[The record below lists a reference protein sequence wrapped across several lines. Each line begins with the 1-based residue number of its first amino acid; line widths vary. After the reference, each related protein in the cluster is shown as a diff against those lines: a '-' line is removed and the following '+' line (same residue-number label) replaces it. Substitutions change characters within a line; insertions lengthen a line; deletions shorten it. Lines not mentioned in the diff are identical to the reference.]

1 VSASR
6 RLLEFDCSAR
16 RGDFTLDAAF
26 SVRGAGVT
34 ALFGPS
40 GCGKTTTLRLIAGD
54 IAPVRGRI
62 VLDGRVLVDVAARV
76 ALPMEQR
83 GVGWVFQDGR
93 LFPHLTV
100 RRNLEYAADLRPDR
114 RGTPP
119 DGPAQDRVIDVL
131 GLGKLLQRWPRELS
145 GGERQRVAL
154 GRALLSTPRLLL
166 CDEPLAAL
174 DLGRK
179 REILELLRQ
188 VRDEFRIP
196 IVYVTH
202 ALGELLY
209 LADDAVLLDHGRT
222 IEQGPLR
229 DILGQLAVPM
239 LSARADAGTLVEG
252 VVTDVGPA
260 GVQLDWGGTP
270 LHVHAFACTNGARVR
285 VYVQAQDVIIA
296 AERPRAISVRNVLEA
311 RVAAIATREPDTVH
325 VQLDL
330 GSQRLLAAVTGS
342 AATELRLE
350 PGRVVYALIKSVA
363 IEAPAGLSRLQGA

>member
-1 VSASR
+1 M
-6 RLLEFDCSAR
+6 LEFDCSAR

-26 SVRGAGVT
+26 NVRGAGVT

-83 GVGWVFQDGR
+83 GIGWVFQDGR

-100 RRNLEYAADLRPDR
+100 RRNLEYAADLRVGR
-114 RGTPP
+114 RGTSPE
-119 DGPAQDRVIDVL
+119 GPAQDRVIDVL
-131 GLGKLLQRWPRELS
+131 GLGNLLQRWPRELS

-174 DLGRK
+174 DLARK

-188 VRDEFRIP
+188 VRAEFRIP

-209 LADDAVLLDHGRT
+209 LADGAVLLDHGRT
-222 IEQGPLR
+222 VAQGPLR
-229 DILGQLAVPM
+229 DIFGQLSVPT
-239 LSARADAGTLVEG
+239 LSSRADAGTLVEG

-260 GVQLDWGGTP
+260 GVQIDWGGVQ
-270 LHVHAFACTNGARVR
+270 LHVHAFACASGERVR
-285 VYVQAQDVIIA
+285 VYVQAQDVIVA

-325 VQLDL
+325 VQLEL
-330 GSQRLLAAVTGS
+330 GSQRLLAAVTSS
-342 AATELRLE
+342 AAEELRLE
-350 PGRVVYALIKSVA
+350 QGRVVYALIKSVA

>member
-1 VSASR
+1 
-6 RLLEFDCSAR
+6 
-16 RGDFTLDAAF
+16 
-26 SVRGAGVT
+26 
-34 ALFGPS
+34 
-40 GCGKTTTLRLIAGD
+40 
-54 IAPVRGRI
+54 
-62 VLDGRVLVDVAARV
+62 
-76 ALPMEQR
+76 
-83 GVGWVFQDGR
+83 
-93 LFPHLTV
+93 V
-100 RRNLEYAADLRPDR
+100 RRTA
-114 RGTPP
+114 
-119 DGPAQDRVIDVL
+119 
-131 GLGKLLQRWPRELS
+131 
-145 GGERQRVAL
+145 
-154 GRALLSTPRLLL
+154 
-166 CDEPLAAL
+166 AAL

-222 IEQGPLR
+222 VAQGPLR

-260 GVQLDWGGTP
+260 GVQLDWGW
-270 LHVHAFACTNGARVR
+270 HATARACVR
-285 VYVQAQDVIIA
+285 VHEWRARPCLCAGAGRDHRGGAAACDLRAQRA
-296 AERPRAISVRNVLEA
+296 RGPRGRH
-311 RVAAIATREPDTVH
+311 RDTRADTVH
-325 VQLDL
+325 VQLDV